1 MVPITTWVGGS
12 NKDLSD
18 GYNNA
23 MGDGFNNHLS
33 DGPNKDLDGSNTNL
47 G

>member
-1 MVPITTWVGGS
+1 MVPTATWVDGS
-12 NKDLSD
+12 NEDLSD

-23 MGDGFNNHLS
+23 MGDGS
-33 DGPNKDLDGSNTNL
+33 NKDLDGSNTYV

>member
-18 GYNNA
+18 GYN
-23 MGDGFNNHLS
+23 
-33 DGPNKDLDGSNTNL
+33 KDLDGSNTNL